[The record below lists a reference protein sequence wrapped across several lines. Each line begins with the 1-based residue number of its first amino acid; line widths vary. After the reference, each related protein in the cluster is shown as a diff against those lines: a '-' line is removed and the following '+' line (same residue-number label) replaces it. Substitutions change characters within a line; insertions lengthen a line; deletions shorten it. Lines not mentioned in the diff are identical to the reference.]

1 MLLRLPTSVSEAQ
14 EYLTQGAVPI
24 GGATLVWATWQRDG
38 FPDHAMSLRE
48 LPEANTIE
56 PDALGAAVVLNRID
70 GRVPEVLRR
79 AASTVGTGAVRRTA
93 TVGGNIVGSTLRCL
107 LPAALVLD
115 ARAVVLEPEGVTE
128 TDLAEVIAKRH
139 LLLSLRWRTPVT
151 SNYVKAP
158 AEPGGPSPLVVA
170 AALHSVDGDGDGDG
184 DGIGDGVG
192 DQDSNGTGAG
202 TDTTSGTTTGTTL
215 LRVAVRSEDE
225 VFSENA
231 VYQGDTEAALH
242 ALRDGSLGRLPAPAW
257 DLVAR
262 QVTDLLA
269 LSTDH

>member
-14 EYLTQGAVPI
+14 EYMTEGAVPI

-38 FPDHAMSLRE
+38 FPDRAMSLRE

-56 PDALGAAVVLNRID
+56 PEALGAAVVLSRID
-70 GRVPEVLRR
+70 DRVPEVLRR
-79 AASTVGTGAVRRTA
+79 AAAGVGTGAVRRTA

-115 ARAVVLEPEGVTE
+115 ARAVILEPEGVTE
-128 TDLAEVIAKRH
+128 TDLAEVLAKRH

-151 SNYVKAP
+151 SNYVKAA

-170 AALHSVDGDGDGDG
+170 AALHRVDDGR
-184 DGIGDGVG
+184 
-192 DQDSNGTGAG
+192 
-202 TDTTSGTTTGTTL
+202 TL

-225 VFSENA
+225 VFSESA
-231 VYQGDTEAALH
+231 ECHGDADAEDL
-242 ALRDGSLGRLPAPAW
+242 LRTLRNGSLGRLPASAGE
-257 DLVAR
+257 LVGR

-269 LSTDH
+269 RAADR

>member
-1 MLLRLPTSVSEAQ
+1 VLLRLPTSVSEAQ
-14 EYLTQGAVPI
+14 EYMTEGAVPI

-38 FPDHAMSLRE
+38 FPDRAMSLRE

-56 PDALGAAVVLNRID
+56 PEALGAAVVLSRID
-70 GRVPEVLRR
+70 DRVPEVLRR
-79 AASTVGTGAVRRTA
+79 AAAGVGTGAVRRTA

-115 ARAVVLEPEGVTE
+115 ARAVILEPEGVTE
-128 TDLAEVIAKRH
+128 TDLAEVLAKRH

-151 SNYVKAP
+151 SNYVKAA

-170 AALHSVDGDGDGDG
+170 AALHRVDDGR
-184 DGIGDGVG
+184 
-192 DQDSNGTGAG
+192 
-202 TDTTSGTTTGTTL
+202 TL

-225 VFSENA
+225 VFSESA
-231 VYQGDTEAALH
+231 ECHGDTDAEDI
-242 ALRDGSLGRLPAPAW
+242 LRTLRNGSLGRLPASAGE
-257 DLVAR
+257 LVGR

-269 LSTDH
+269 RAADR